1 MELLCTASRCC
12 HFQVSRLYFSRH
24 FIFFGVES
32 SEHPRHEETIGKA
45 NLLFLFL
52 LISINFYKT
61 VGSTSVLV
69 QVLAGDTAC
78 GYTLKDTYK
87 HRGKVYMKV
96 AARGTYM
103 FALFFLFFF
112 GVYIS
117 NPYYFYPLIDV
128 LMNGQRQPTTRKTGM
143 TEVLEHQASILA
155 VRIT

>member
-45 NLLFLFL
+45 NLLFVLL

-78 GYTLKDTYK
+78 GYTLKDSYK
-87 HRGKVYMKV
+87 HREKIYMKV
-96 AARGTYM
+96 AVWCTYM
-103 FALFFLFFF
+103 FGFFF
-112 GVYIS
+112 KSLLLLSSLV
-117 NPYYFYPLIDV
+117 YPLTDV
-128 LMNGQRQPTTRKTGM
+128 SMNGQRQPTKVRKTGM
-143 TEVLEHQASILA
+143 TEVLDHQASIL
-155 VRIT
+155 VVHTI